1 MDEHGNRSDEQAS
14 QQQSRAP
21 EQRRSMQE
29 IWRKNF
35 PPLIS
40 PAETEAIPHITGSTQ
55 LVLLLHGK
63 VQESKKKRQQNLSV
77 WKRKV

>member
-21 EQRRSMQE
+21 EQRRSRQRDME
-29 IWRKNF
+29 EEF
-35 PPLIS
+35 S
-40 PAETEAIPHITGSTQ
+40 TTYFPAETEAIPHITGSTQ